1 MINKLNDIPKLKRK
15 GCILLG
21 KGPGLDSLDLK
32 ALQNQ
37 TEYDIMSVSDAHVIC
52 PCTYA
57 IHYHVSGLIQSF
69 KYIDN
74 IKYLLL
80 PEGFYYAVGRELDK
94 RAGMI
99 MIRKLLSMN
108 TKYLFENFDVSE
120 EDIFEGNFP
129 KYNNKGLFKKGGTT
143 IGALYFLL
151 SYMQYKKIR
160 HIGFEGGN
168 KYAKILGYNLKP
180 KKAAGAAVGYNK
192 CWEYIQKI
200 MKFYPDVSLQPLM
213 EYLK

>member
-1 MINKLNDIPKLKRK
+1 MINRLNDIPKQQRK

-21 KGPGLDSLDLK
+21 KGPGLDNLDLK
-32 ALQNQ
+32 ALHNQ
-37 TEYDIMSVSDAHVIC
+37 KEYDIMSVSDAHVIC

-69 KYIDN
+69 KHIDN
-74 IKYLLL
+74 VQYLLL

-94 RAGMI
+94 KMGTI
-99 MIRKLLSMN
+99 MIRKLLSMDK
-108 TKYLFENFDVSE
+108 KYLFESFDVFE
-120 EDIFEGNFP
+120 EDILEGNFP
-129 KYNNKGLFKKGGTT
+129 KYNDKGLFKKGGTT

-151 SYMQYKKIR
+151 AYIQYKKIR

-180 KKAAGAAVGYNK
+180 KKAAGAAVGYRK
-192 CWEYIQKI
+192 CWDYIQRI
-200 MKFYPDVSLQPLM
+200 MKIYPEVSLKPLT
-213 EYLK
+213 EYLR